1 MTIYTA
7 FLQTRDGR
15 IVKEEFSGYRNSD
28 NALDDIARYFG
39 AMYPG
44 VDSCVVMLPSGE
56 QVILGLKRDFDAEEL
71 EKDAD
76 SDRR

>member
-7 FLQTRDGR
+7 LLQTHDGR
-15 IVKEEFSGYRNSD
+15 IVKEEFSGYHSEGD
-28 NALDDIARYFG
+28 ALDDIARYFG
-39 AMYPG
+39 AIYPG

-56 QVILGLKRDFDAEEL
+56 EIILGLKRQFIEDL
-71 EKDAD
+71 ENDAD